1 MLSNA
6 YFLTK
11 FRFDTAEN
19 EPAKNLQN
27 VANFANP
34 DLHEALD
41 GLRDGQVAAPVRV
54 EHVEEHEVV
63 RVADVHVRQQLLDL
77 SGAVPRLFSKEA
89 GLKKKPVAGL
99 FLRTS

>member
-6 YFLTK
+6 YFLEK
-11 FRFDTAEN
+11 FRFGTAEN

-41 GLRDGQVAAPVRV
+41 GLRDGEVAASVRV
-54 EHVEEHEVV
+54 EHVEEHDVV
-63 RVADVHVRQQLLDL
+63 RVGDVHLRQELPDLRVR
-77 SGAVPRLFSKEA
+77 S
-89 GLKKKPVAGL
+89 
-99 FLRTS
+99 